1 MRHRNEGRKL
11 SRNTSHRRALLR
23 NLVTSLLEH
32 GRLMTTLPKAK
43 EIRPLAEKMI
53 TLGKRDNLHAR
64 RQVHSYLLKDATAKK
79 VFDTIA
85 PKFADRKGRIQP
97 DHQAGEPQ
105 RRRRGHRDHRT
116 ARKRTRSQESRA
128 RGKGRGEGRK
138 EAQERRLKK
147 RRTRQAARSRQLSGA
162 PGVSR
167 GFSFMAEEEL
177 KIEDTFQWNP
187 GDYSLMLRGFWAWLS
202 SFWSS

>member
-43 EIRPLAEKMI
+43 EVRPLAEKMI

-85 PKFADRKGRIQP
+85 PKFADRKGGYSRIIKL
-97 DHQAGEPQ
+97 GN
-105 RRRRGHRDHRT
+105 
-116 ARKRTRSQESRA
+116 RKGDGADLAIIELLGSELEAKKAERA
-128 RGKGRGEGRK
+128 AK
-138 EAQERRLKK
+138 AQEKDAKK
-147 RRTRQAARSRQLSGA
+147 PKSEDK
-162 PGVSR
+162 
-167 GFSFMAEEEL
+167 EE
-177 KIEDTFQWNP
+177 KD
-187 GDYSLMLRGFWAWLS
+187 
-202 SFWSS
+202 